1 MNAAM
6 NPNKALWEKGERVQ
20 VAGKVTLE
28 LPKHA
33 PNNYRDFDNYWSPL
47 MGGQGPA
54 PGYAMSLSEERREA
68 LRERIRS
75 SLPIDKDGSIP
86 LMARVWAVR
95 GRAP

>member
-33 PNNYRDFDNYWSPL
+33 PNKLSRFRQLWVAVNGRARPSTGLCHVAERRAPR
-47 MGGQGPA
+47 GA
-54 PGYAMSLSEERREA
+54 PGTNSFEPSH
-68 LRERIRS
+68 
-75 SLPIDKDGSIP
+75 
-86 LMARVWAVR
+86 
-95 GRAP
+95 